1 MTFSARFVANIIQ
14 FASQQGASS
23 QHLLQLTRYDFS
35 ELYDE
40 NLRVDASIYNQVIEE
55 AVRLTGD
62 PYFGLHMGEYLT
74 LSAAGIVAQI
84 SQTSRTIKEALNYM
98 VQFANLGCQSLPFSL
113 EQNEKTWEL
122 SAMPNELWLQQSPI
136 SVQQTIDGMMVFTL
150 KEFHSLTRQKHQPL
164 AIHFCRKR
172 PKNSIPYERVFKC
185 PIHFNQKKNALILDE
200 KHVAEPIITSDF
212 KLLRILVQHAN
223 EKLARIQ
230 EEQGFFGIVKQS
242 ILNLVKPQFP
252 TIDQVASNLNISVRT
267 LQRKLKAE
275 GYTYKSMLNELRM
288 QFALD
293 YVKNKNLSIQEIAY
307 LLDYSEP
314 SAFNR
319 SFKRWTG
326 KSPLEYRGE

>member
-1 MTFSARFVANIIQ
+1 MTFSARFIANIIQ
-14 FASQQGASS
+14 FANQQGASS
-23 QHLLQLTRYDFS
+23 QQLLQLTGYDFTQ
-35 ELYDE
+35 LCDE
-40 NLRVDASIYNQVIEE
+40 ALRIDATIYNQVIEE

-62 PYFGLHMGEYLT
+62 PFFGLHMGEFLS

-84 SQTSRTIKEALNYM
+84 SQTSRTIKEALDYM
-98 VQFANLGCQSLPFSL
+98 VQFANLGCQSLPFTL
-113 EQNEKTWEL
+113 EQKGKVWEL
-122 SAMPNELWLQQSPI
+122 SAMPNQLWAQQSPI
-136 SVQQTIDGMMVFTL
+136 SVQQTIDGMMIFTL

-172 PKNSIPYERVFKC
+172 PKNLKPYQRVFKC
-185 PIHFNQKKNALILDE
+185 PILFNQKKNALVLDE
-200 KHVAEPIITSDF
+200 KQVAEPIITSDY

-223 EKLARIQ
+223 EKLASMQ
-230 EEQGFFGIVKQS
+230 ADQGFFAIVQQS

-252 TIDQVASNLNISVRT
+252 TIEQVAVNLNISVRT
-267 LQRKLKAE
+267 LQRRLKAE
-275 GYTYKSMLNELRM
+275 GYTYKAMLNELRM

-326 KSPLEYRGE
+326 KSPLEYRSK